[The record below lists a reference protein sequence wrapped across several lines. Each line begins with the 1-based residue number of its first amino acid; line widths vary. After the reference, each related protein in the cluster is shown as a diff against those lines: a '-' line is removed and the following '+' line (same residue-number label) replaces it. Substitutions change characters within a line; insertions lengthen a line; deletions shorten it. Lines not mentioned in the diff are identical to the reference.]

1 MLSADV
7 SMPAFLALSSELTG
21 FGAFD
26 LRGTGEA
33 DAYLEAAVGVVG
45 AEVIDELLAAH
56 AKLYGTGEERER
68 QIRRVILA
76 DPKLGPVA
84 RCIVKMWF
92 SGTWYA
98 LPPEWVAAN
107 GPLEANATFTV
118 RPSSY
123 PEGLLWK
130 TIGANPAG
138 AKAPGYGSWAE
149 PPRIPD
155 PEQGLSVLA
164 IRPI

>member
-1 MLSADV
+1 MLNADV
-7 SMPAFLALSSELTG
+7 SMPAFLALSSDLTG
-21 FGAFD
+21 FSVFD

-33 DAYLEAAVGVVG
+33 DAYLAAAVGVVG
-45 AEVIDELLAAH
+45 AKVINELVDAG
-56 AKLYGTGEERER
+56 AKLYGTGAARER
-68 QIRRVILA
+68 QVRRVILG

-84 RCIVKMWF
+84 RCIIKMWF
-92 SGTWYA
+92 SGTWFA
-98 LPPEWVAAN
+98 LPPAWVAAN
-107 GPLEANATFTV
+107 GPLERNATFTV

-123 PEGLLWK
+123 AEGLLWK

-164 IRPI
+164 IRPG